1 MSHPDPSRDYD
12 DDFDCDNT
20 DDGYDAAKDA
30 WFDGGPAVTDWQH
43 EEDRAWDEECRRNGW

>member
-1 MSHPDPSRDYD
+1 MSHPDPTRDYD
-12 DDFDCDNT
+12 DDDCDNT

-30 WFDGGPAVTDWQH
+30 WFNGGPAVTSWQH